1 MSCRSLAAL
10 AACLMLGSG
19 LAPGIGPVLASDPE
33 PAPLAPGLC
42 DGVPTIAGT
51 GLASWPVVTQLPN
64 NPLFVT
70 APPGDLGRIF
80 VVGQTGTIHVHHL
93 GDPPDTNG
101 LFLNIISKVQS
112 TYNEMGLLGMAF
124 DPEYAANGF
133 FYVNYTEGPLFG
145 PWFTVVARYTRSI
158 QNPDVADSQSE
169 VRLMRFQQPQTNHN
183 GGQIFFGPDGFLY
196 IATGDGGGANDQHG
210 TCGNGQALTT
220 LLGKILRIDVR
231 GLDPNGRLPDCSL
244 IAGDYRVPSA
254 NPFAVPGSQEC
265 DEIWAY
271 GLRNPWRN
279 SFDALTGELYV
290 ADVGQNC
297 WEEVNVLGPLAP
309 AGANFGWRSME
320 ANHCFSPAEPSNCDP
335 TPVTCFGTPAC
346 NDPTLRRPVLEFD
359 HNTGCSVTGGAVY
372 RGCEMPDLQG
382 TYFYGD
388 YCAGF
393 VRSFR
398 YVGGAVTDAQ
408 DRSAD
413 VDPGGSL
420 AAQLTSFGVD
430 GRGEIYFVNR
440 SGTISRIGPPFT
452 AIEVSGPGAG
462 TPFTI
467 ETGAWIWQDLFAGNQ
482 QPVNYYRV
490 YRGTPGGDFTC
501 LFTTPNPYAGGDL
514 ALPPLGGLYAYV
526 VTGVSTTGQE
536 TRPGIQGTQFLLG
549 SCP

>member
-1 MSCRSLAAL
+1 MSCKSLAAL
-10 AACLMLGSG
+10 AAVFLV
-19 LAPGIGPVLASDPE
+19 APAAATAAGR
-33 PAPLAPGLC
+33 C
-42 DGVPTIAGT
+42 DGVATVAGT
-51 GLASWPVVTQLPN
+51 ALSSWPVATNLGN
-64 NPLFVT
+64 HPLFVT

-80 VVGQTGTIHVHHL
+80 IVQQTGTINVHHI
-93 GDPPDTNG
+93 GDPPGANG
-101 LFLNIISKVQS
+101 LFLNLISKVQS

-124 DPEYAANGF
+124 DPEYVANGF
-133 FYVNYTEGPLFG
+133 FYVNYTEGTLFG
-145 PWFTVVARYTRSI
+145 PWFTVVARYQRSI
-158 QNPDVADSQSE
+158 QDPDVADPASE

-196 IATGDGGGANDQHG
+196 VATGDGGGANDEHG
-210 TCGNGQALTT
+210 VCGNGQNLTT
-220 LLGKILRIDVR
+220 LLGKLLRIDVR
-231 GLDPNGRLPDCSL
+231 DLDSNGRLPDCSL
-244 IAGDYRVPSA
+244 ISGAYRVPST
-254 NPFAVPGSQEC
+254 NPFATPASAEC
-265 DEIWAY
+265 DEIWAW

-279 SFDALTGELYV
+279 AFDSQTGDLYV

-297 WEEVNVLGPLAP
+297 WEEVNVLPTGGPG
-309 AGANFGWRSME
+309 GANFGWRSME
-320 ANHCFSPAEPSNCDP
+320 GNHCFSSTDPFTCDP
-335 TPVTCFGTPAC
+335 NPEACLGNPAC
-346 NDPTLRRPVLEFD
+346 NDPSLRRPVVEFD

-372 RGCEMPDLQG
+372 RGCEMPDLLG

-398 YVGGAVTDAQ
+398 FAGGVATDLQ

-413 VDPGGSL
+413 VDPAGSL
-420 AAQLTSFGVD
+420 ASQLTSFGLD
-430 GRGEIYFVNR
+430 GRGELYFVNR
-440 SGTISRIGPPFT
+440 AGTVSRVGPPFT

-462 TPFTI
+462 TPFSI
-467 ETGAWIWQDLFAGNQ
+467 EADAWIWQDLFATSQ

-490 YRGTPGGDFTC
+490 YRGTPGGVFTC

-536 TRPGIQGTQFLLG
+536 TLPGIQGSQFLLG